1 MYQNVFSKYKQDFN
15 SIITNDDNMKELI
28 KKAQKV
34 SLGNSPILIY
44 GETGV
49 GKEIFVQA
57 IHNNSLRK
65 DKKILALNCAAIPA
79 NLMEAMLFGIEKGSF
94 TGALDRVG
102 LLESVNEG
110 TLYLDELNSMP
121 IELQG
126 KLLRVIEENTIKRV
140 GNTSTIDTNIRFI
153 CSFNE
158 DPESCISRG
167 TIRKDLYY
175 RLNVIRLNIPPLRKR
190 KEDIYILID
199 YFIKKYNNKFNGN
212 IKGITKEAMHQLL
225 KYDWPG
231 NVRELEN
238 SLEALFNYKSQGFFE
253 FEDLKNI
260 DSCILCMKRKSLK
273 ERVEEVEKEYIKE
286 ALIIGGFN
294 ITKAAEILDIP
305 RQTLQY
311 KIKKYRLDE

>member
-1 MYQNVFSKYKQDFN
+1 MFSKAKYTFN
-15 SIITNDDNMKELI
+15 DIITNNITMKELI
-28 KKAQKV
+28 KTAKKI

-49 GKEIFVQA
+49 GKEMFVQA
-57 IHNNSLRK
+57 IHSNSLRK
-65 DKKILALNCAAIPA
+65 EKKIIALNCAAIPV
-79 NLMEAMLFGIEKGSF
+79 NLMEAMLFGTEKGSF
-94 TGALDRVG
+94 TGALNRIG
-102 LLESVNEG
+102 LLESVNGG

-126 KLLRVIEENTIKRV
+126 KLLRVIEENAIKKI
-140 GNTSTIDTNIRFI
+140 GTNSNIDMNIRFI

-158 DPESCISRG
+158 DPESCINKG

-175 RLNVIRLNIPPLRKR
+175 RLNVIRLNIPPLRER

-199 YFIKKYNNKFNGN
+199 YFIKKYNNKFKAN
-212 IKGITKEAMHQLL
+212 IKGITKEAMQQFL

-238 SLEALFNYKSQGFFE
+238 SIEGLFNYKSHEFFE
-253 FEDLKNI
+253 LEDLKNV
-260 DSCILCMKRKSLK
+260 DSSILCMNRKSLK
-273 ERVEEVEKEYIKE
+273 ERVAEVEENCIKE
-286 ALIIGGFN
+286 ALIISGFN

-311 KIKKYRLDE
+311 KIKKYNLD

>member
-1 MYQNVFSKYKQDFN
+1 MYQNVFSKSKQDFN

-65 DKKILALNCAAIPA
+65 DKKILALNCAAIPT

-126 KLLRVIEENTIKRV
+126 KLLRVIEENAIKRV
-140 GNTSTIDTNIRFI
+140 GNTSTIDMNIRFI

-199 YFIKKYNNKFNGN
+199 YFIKKYNNKFKGN
-212 IKGITKEAMHQLL
+212 IIGITKEAMHQFL

-238 SLEALFNYKSQGFFE
+238 SLEALFNYKTQGFFE
-253 FEDLKNI
+253 LEDLKNI
-260 DSCILCMKRKSLK
+260 DSYILCMKRKSLK

-294 ITKAAEILDIP
+294 ITKAAEILDMP

-311 KIKKYRLDE
+311 KIKKYKLDE